1 MPRFAIM
8 FLLSAGLPCFGS
20 PGSRPAAEHGSSDP
34 AAPLRP
40 NTVFILIDASRAD
53 RVGNRLTMAESNGTG
68 QRLTSYHYDEHD
80 RLTRQTS
87 SGPPLIYTA
96 SLTSDDGTAYAEVRT
111 PPSRVAVYCLIAF
124 AALTLG
130 ALFVPLRL
138 LRPRRPD
145 VGREAR
151 RRRTWIQ
158 TIALALIPLMAIG
171 PEAALAI
178 NNEALLYQAV
188 AAAAA
193 GQTGQYET
201 TYTYDANGNMVSR
214 TVTDGG
220 SPFTDTYIY
229 DAQNRLVAAE
239 LTVDETAYVS
249 YGYDADGIR
258 NRVTKN
264 GVTTWH
270 LTDPNRDYA
279 QVLAEHNGSGNVFV
293 RYCYGDDLIS
303 QTRDP
308 SGSSP
313 ATRFYHYD
321 GQLSTRQ
328 LTEGTPAHTELGV
341 VKDTYTFDAFG
352 NLLAKTGLTANEYL
366 YTGEQYDPN
375 VRFYYLRARYYAQDV
390 GRFTSRDP
398 ASGRLFDP
406 PTLHR
411 YTYCAGNPV
420 NFIDPSGREFSLPAL
435 IVNIQQRVTV
445 YFGTVSA
452 SLTAAFRAGGSAIGR
467 LWNAL
472 GNYAQSICQQILNAR
487 SDLMIN
493 HGQRAGP
500 RILDF
505 LVQKGNNMAML
516 EVKWGLPRRLGES
529 LSRLVSQMTA
539 AVQNMPAA
547 QGGAAARQQ
556 VVLWTLR
563 EPSVQQVNLVC
574 RELGTQLAS
583 QVQFVHGVA
592 GLWRWLELFFGPA

>member
-1 MPRFAIM
+1 
-8 FLLSAGLPCFGS
+8 
-20 PGSRPAAEHGSSDP
+20 
-34 AAPLRP
+34 
-40 NTVFILIDASRAD
+40 
-53 RVGNRLTMAESNGTG
+53 
-68 QRLTSYHYDEHD
+68 
-80 RLTRQTS
+80 
-87 SGPPLIYTA
+87 
-96 SLTSDDGTAYAEVRT
+96 
-111 PPSRVAVYCLIAF
+111 VAVYCLIAF
-124 AALTLG
+124 ATLTLG

-214 TVTDGG
+214 TVTNGG

-279 QVLAEHNGSGNVFV
+279 QVLAEHNGSGEVYV

-328 LTEGTPAHTELGV
+328 LTEGTPAHAELGV

-352 NLLAKTGLTANEYL
+352 NLLAKTGLTVNEYL

-375 VRFYYLRARYYAQDV
+375 VGFYYLRARYYAQDV

-398 ASGRLFDP
+398 VAGIIFDP
-406 PTLHR
+406 CSLHK
-411 YTYCAGNPV
+411 YVYAGNDPV
-420 NFIDPSGREFSLPAL
+420 NKVDPSGQMTICGLTINISLRTVIICAVVAAAL
-435 IVNIQQRVTV
+435 LLWPRIKRQLAPLWYYMLGTPMPRRDVELALEEGRKYWSGNPRVQEMIRTV
-445 YFGTVSA
+445 DDGMCAVYMTAENPGSEG
-452 SLTAAFRAGGSAIGR
+452 LTAVGSRFVVVSEGPLKRRTYLDLFVVMFAEWQHTCWGGSMVDDDETQKEFDEFRDQLPDHLRTEYINSLGHGR
-467 LWNAL
+467 K
-472 GNYAQSICQQILNAR
+472 Q
-487 SDLMIN
+487 
-493 HGQRAGP
+493 
-500 RILDF
+500 
-505 LVQKGNNMAML
+505 
-516 EVKWGLPRRLGES
+516 
-529 LSRLVSQMTA
+529 
-539 AVQNMPAA
+539 
-547 QGGAAARQQ
+547 
-556 VVLWTLR
+556 
-563 EPSVQQVNLVC
+563 
-574 RELGTQLAS
+574 
-583 QVQFVHGVA
+583 
-592 GLWRWLELFFGPA
+592 

>member
-1 MPRFAIM
+1 M
-8 FLLSAGLPCFGS
+8 
-20 PGSRPAAEHGSSDP
+20 
-34 AAPLRP
+34 
-40 NTVFILIDASRAD
+40 
-53 RVGNRLTMAESNGTG
+53 
-68 QRLTSYHYDEHD
+68 
-80 RLTRQTS
+80 
-87 SGPPLIYTA
+87 
-96 SLTSDDGTAYAEVRT
+96 
-111 PPSRVAVYCLIAF
+111 
-124 AALTLG
+124 
-130 ALFVPLRL
+130 
-138 LRPRRPD
+138 
-145 VGREAR
+145 
-151 RRRTWIQ
+151 
-158 TIALALIPLMAIG
+158 
-171 PEAALAI
+171 
-178 NNEALLYQAV
+178 
-188 AAAAA
+188 
-193 GQTGQYET
+193 
-201 TYTYDANGNMVSR
+201 
-214 TVTDGG
+214 
-220 SPFTDTYIY
+220 
-229 DAQNRLVAAE
+229 
-239 LTVDETAYVS
+239 
-249 YGYDADGIR
+249 
-258 NRVTKN
+258 
-264 GVTTWH
+264 TTWH
-270 LTDPNRDYA
+270 LTDLNRDYA
-279 QVLAEHNGSGNVFV
+279 QVLAEHNGSGEVAV

-308 SGSSP
+308 CGSNP
-313 ATRFYHYD
+313 VTRFYHYD

-328 LTEGTPAHTELGV
+328 LTEGTPAHTELGAV
-341 VKDTYTFDAFG
+341 TDTYTFDAFG